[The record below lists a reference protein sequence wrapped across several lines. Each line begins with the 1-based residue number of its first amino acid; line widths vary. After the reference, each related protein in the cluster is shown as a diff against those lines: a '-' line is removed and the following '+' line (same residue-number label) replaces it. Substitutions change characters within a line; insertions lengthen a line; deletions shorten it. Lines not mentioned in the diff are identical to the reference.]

1 MVRNVNLTNYAEEQI
16 NPQTNTDKVSYTK
29 DSTTITLTQ
38 KLEKMPYLDDTG
50 KIPSSMIPPTQGQ
63 LIYLGQIE
71 LNTKDVTQEALTARA
86 KELGYTT
93 LRPGYVLVDL
103 ESNDWWYGA
112 GDNEDQ
118 WVNIGFTSIEIAS
131 NTSLGIVKGS
141 TNDLKVQVDAEGV
154 MSVTNLSTKLNAIN
168 TSLDSKLEES
178 NIIQGDNII
187 LSKEGNNITITADV
201 NGAGILKYGEGIEA
215 VANETVVT
223 YSNIIYMCSVAHT
236 TTATFDHTKWTNIT
250 AILRPWSQL
259 TQYYE
264 NQDFVEYQQNIFKC
278 KNSHISSTTF
288 DNSNWTLLCGYSISK
303 QAITIQT
310 VQPYVTSESTIYE
323 DSALQVF
330 KNGLLVNP
338 SNYTIGSDRKTID
351 FGSDLSV
358 GDVVILQLNNPSTF
372 IPELSYTTVTYQV
385 IEDNTT
391 NIPLGLS
398 KPIEISDILGV
409 VVKTATSTSPLVSTE
424 YTTNGTDLVL
434 NNAVSANDIVEVRV
448 MSGGSYT
455 PAPLSSTNYRQSPWQ
470 NIPDSG
476 AYTYVHNLGRKP
488 DYAKVIYRCKVAD
501 NTYSEGDLVFTVWNE
516 NNNPVDVF
524 YSSNSLCRVDFET
537 NSLNTSTKDGTNIQS
552 LIRNNWEFKV
562 VLMYYGD
569 VETPS
574 SIPEIPGSVK
584 SYFESDWFD
593 IASSGKYDF
602 DVSDIKSLINIDPEQ
617 RCIKLWAKVKTASGE
632 WQVGDI
638 LSLDTTNYTGLT
650 SDSEMGSVSYWRN
663 NVLSVS
669 LGSDSYLLANSPSG
683 GTATTKL
690 LKSDVQLK
698 VIVSPTSSIGEAPE
712 DGYFYVRSDG
722 EWVRKPDLS
731 AVKTKIYYTFESAG
745 NTIPLG
751 TTLTSKDQIDLVIV
765 GNVPIMPYYYDLNE
779 EKTAI
784 ILTGE
789 QLPAGTKAVVS
800 LYVDS
805 NIVIPTGIQDAP
817 VNDSPYIRE
826 NNNWVSTLNTKNM
839 IGKGIVECPDNVFMT
854 VDNAGMFTLQKG
866 SVIYLSDGNG
876 SFERITIESNLTKVS
891 GIDSFPF
898 YHDSYLDSMQA
909 AYIFSST
916 TQPTEYANNLYAVW
930 YNPTTKVCQY
940 TQTGGTSWKPCSL
953 PIGYYDSVGN
963 LTVFNGYSYIGD
975 SFFIL
980 PGMVVLFA
988 NGFDS
993 TTGEYSNIRVKVENV
1008 VVGGYASDY
1017 QDLGVYLNLDSNG
1030 DITAN
1035 VRPYIESI
1043 EYPTISIG
1051 STWYNPS
1058 TNLYYRNTVGELD
1071 YTETTL
1077 VKIGSYS
1084 RVNSKI
1090 ENFALD
1096 NCLGLVDKT
1105 SLDNILSN
1113 YISTSTITN
1122 CITEIPQDIK
1132 LELNSNYSITLK
1144 AGSKIYIPNGFESDG
1159 VTKKFDVVIIKSDIT
1174 NTRTGD
1180 ETQEFLFGTN
1190 NSINFWKNLYSGDTA
1205 PSEQQNMVWYDTANN
1220 IIKYTTDTGST
1231 WINSGFSLP
1240 LCIYTRFE
1248 SGIKSIDQVFNGF
1261 GYIGS
1266 TIFVLPGVEGLSP
1279 NGIDYSTGIK
1289 KNNILSIKNILTYT
1303 CPDITANVILD
1314 LYVNKMAINSQ
1325 AFDKPT
1331 ADLIFFDEINNYNY
1345 AGLEIS
1351 NDIWVGSTR
1360 IENGKIVLF
1369 NPKHPISLVD
1379 KNDSSWIA
1387 RQAMP
1392 SKKAIP
1398 LTLGASGSIYIAPA
1412 NGYFSI
1418 DGQGPNWVDLAIV
1431 YPGLNYGYCFASRSS
1446 DKYCRV
1452 VVPVSTGSQCQIL
1465 FDTDFTNLISF
1476 NFIYAEGEV

>member
-264 NQDFVEYQQNIFKC
+264 NQDFVEYQENIFKC
-278 KNSHISSTTF
+278 KNSHISSTSF
-288 DNSNWTLLCGYSISK
+288 DSSNWILLCGYSVSK
-303 QAITIQT
+303 QSITIQT
-310 VQPYVTSESTIYE
+310 AQSYVTSEATIYE
-323 DSALQVF
+323 DFALQVF

-385 IEDNTT
+385 TEDNTT

-552 LIRNNWEFKV
+552 LVRNNWEFKV
-562 VLMYYGD
+562 VLMYYGE
-569 VETPS
+569 VETS
-574 SIPEIPGSVK
+574 SSVPEDPGSVK

-876 SFERITIESNLTKVS
+876 FFERITIESNLTKVS

-993 TTGEYSNIRVKVENV
+993 TTGEYSNIRAKVENV

-1051 STWYNPS
+1051 SMWYNPS

-1132 LELNSNYSITLK
+1132 LEINNGVITLK
-1144 AGSKIYIPNGFESDG
+1144 SGSKVYNGEGLLRTTSSD
-1159 VTKKFDVVIIKSDIT
+1159 IKSL
-1174 NTRTGD
+1174 NA
-1180 ETQEFLFGTN
+1180 N
-1190 NSINFWKNLYSGDTA
+1190 YSGKVFIMLSKDYNVLLTA
-1205 PSEQQNMVWYDTANN
+1205 FLPGEVVSELPTSTSTYKVFYN
-1220 IIKYTTDTGST
+1220 TTDKKCYLDTQDG
-1231 WINSGFSLP
+1231 WQECSLP
-1240 LCIYTRFE
+1240 I
-1248 SGIKSIDQVFNGF
+1248 GIGTSTTSSWVSIDQVFNGF

-1266 TIFVLPGVEGLSP
+1266 SIFSLPGV
-1279 NGIDYSTGIK
+1279 TGI
-1289 KNNILSIKNILTYT
+1289 I
-1303 CPDITANVILD
+1303 PDGR
-1314 LYVNKMAINSQ
+1314 Y
-1325 AFDKPT
+1325 
-1331 ADLIFFDEINNYNY
+1331 
-1345 AGLEIS
+1345 
-1351 NDIWVGSTR
+1351 
-1360 IENGKIVLF
+1360 ENGKLKNTLITTSRVSFLNRTDTRTSTYF
-1369 NPKHPISLVD
+1369 GINSSGDLVISATIDSNNIYYNKEENYIYNIGNIANFYFAGIFTCDSGKITSFISKLPLTLLNR
-1379 KNDSSWIA
+1379 NDTSFISN
-1387 RQAMP
+1387 QSMP

-1398 LTLGASGSIYIAPA
+1398 LTLGASGSIYVAPA

-1418 DGQGPNWVDLAIV
+1418 DGQGPNWVDVAIV
-1431 YPGLNYGYCFASRSS
+1431 YPNLNYGYCFASRSS

-1452 VVPVSTGSQCQIL
+1452 IVPVSAGSQCQIL
-1465 FDTDFTNLISF
+1465 FDTAFTNLISF